1 VSLLVCNLVSFSVLA
16 IYSWVTMDYPRT
28 EAFPS
33 SPLALVAA
41 EVRFNDSARLR
52 QQATVDAISIALEHA
67 FPVQDQFN
75 QAEAEA
81 EVRLGAGPQ
90 VSQTSGRTF
99 KNSTSTAVAT
109 LSSGRLSLET
119 TSYSNFV
126 EFRELML
133 LCCRSVGDAGVT
145 PALQRVGLRY
155 IDEIRVPDAAV
166 QDARRWDRWIDS
178 RLVGHLTIG
187 PQSAQVQQAEG
198 VVAYRLPES
207 GLNIRFAALP
217 RGAVIS
223 PAALVRHEFNAD
235 QPLFV
240 LDFDGYQEF
249 GGPDVTLMSV
259 EVIART
265 LDAVHAPTGEAFQ
278 SSITEE
284 ARQLFRK

>member
-1 VSLLVCNLVSFSVLA
+1 MLV
-16 IYSWVTMDYPRT
+16 
-28 EAFPS
+28 
-33 SPLALVAA
+33 
-41 EVRFNDSARLR
+41 
-52 QQATVDAISIALEHA
+52 
-67 FPVQDQFN
+67 
-75 QAEAEA
+75 
-81 EVRLGAGPQ
+81 
-90 VSQTSGRTF
+90 
-99 KNSTSTAVAT
+99 
-109 LSSGRLSLET
+109 
-119 TSYSNFV
+119 
-126 EFRELML
+126 
-133 LCCRSVGDAGVT
+133 CCRSVVDAGVT
-145 PALQRVGLRY
+145 PSLQRVGLRY

-166 QDARRWDRWIDS
+166 QDARRWDKWIDP

-187 PQSAQVQQAEG
+187 PQSAQVQQTEG
-198 VVAYRLPES
+198 VVTYRLPESS

-223 PAALVRHEFNAD
+223 PAALVRQEFNAD

-249 GGPDVTLMSV
+249 GGPDATLMSV

>member
-1 VSLLVCNLVSFSVLA
+1 
-16 IYSWVTMDYPRT
+16 MDYPRR
-28 EAFPS
+28 EVFPS

-52 QQATVDAISIALEHA
+52 QQTTVDAISIALEHA
-67 FPVQDQFN
+67 FPVQEQFH
-75 QAEAEA
+75 QAEL
-81 EVRLGAGPQ
+81 EVHLGAGPQ

-119 TSYSNFV
+119 TAYSNFA

-133 LCCRSVGDAGVT
+133 VCCRSVVDAGVT
-145 PALQRVGLRY
+145 PSLQRVGLRY

-166 QDARRWDRWIDS
+166 QDARRWDKWIDP

-187 PQSAQVQQAEG
+187 PQSAQVQQTEG
-198 VVAYRLPES
+198 VVTYRLPESS

-223 PAALVRHEFNAD
+223 PAALVRQEFNAD

-249 GGPDVTLMSV
+249 GGPDATLMSV

>member
-1 VSLLVCNLVSFSVLA
+1 
-16 IYSWVTMDYPRT
+16 MDYPLR
-28 EAFPS
+28 EVFPS

-41 EVRFNDSARLR
+41 EVRFNDAPRLR

-67 FPVQDQFN
+67 FPVQDQFQ
-75 QAEAEA
+75 QAE
-81 EVRLGAGPQ
+81 VGVHLGAGPQ

-119 TSYSNFV
+119 TAYSNFA

-133 LCCRSVGDAGVT
+133 LCCRSVVDAGVK

-166 QDARRWDRWIDS
+166 QDARRWERWIDP
-178 RLVGHLTIG
+178 RLVGQLTIG

-198 VVAYRLPES
+198 VVTYRLPESS

-240 LDFDGYQEF
+240 LVFDGYQEF
-249 GGPDVTLMSV
+249 VGPDVTLMSV